1 MPRHISLVFP
11 GQGSQHI
18 GMLDAIDSCFVD
30 EVKPIVNAALEFD
43 LIDIINNGSPEDLNR
58 TSITQPALLLA
69 SYLSYKQLRASLD
82 FHVNTLCGHSLGE
95 YSALVVGDSLNLEQ
109 ALKLVHQRGLL
120 MEECEAGSMYAILN
134 CDLNKIINYCE
145 QVQNKLSAVV
155 APANINSPK
164 QIVIAGDI
172 DAVEEVISL
181 LKNDGIRKCIKL
193 KVSVPSHCKLMT
205 NATNEFKNLVK
216 TIDLRFPKIELIHNF
231 NARPSSD
238 IGELKLNLIKQ
249 LTNPVQWIKTM
260 EYLNKKNSIIIE
272 CGPNKVLTGI
282 AKSNNLDS
290 VISTSMDDHLEVLK
304 SLL

>member
-18 GMLDAIDSCFVD
+18 GMLDAIDSCLID

-43 LIDIINNGSPEDLNR
+43 LIDIINNGNSEDLNR

-82 FHVNTLCGHSLGE
+82 FNVSTLCGHSLGE

-134 CDLNKIINYCE
+134 CDLDKIMNYCE
-145 QVQNKLSAVV
+145 QVQNKLSSVV

-172 DAVEEVISL
+172 NAVEEVISL
-181 LKNDGIRKCIKL
+181 LKSDGIRKCIKL

-231 NARPSSD
+231 NATSASD
-238 IGELKLNLIKQ
+238 IDELKLNLIKQ

>member
-82 FHVNTLCGHSLGE
+82 FQVSTLCGHSLGE
-95 YSALVVGDSLNLEQ
+95 YSALVVGNSLNLEQ

-120 MEECEAGSMYAILN
+120 MEECDAGSMYAILN
-134 CDLNKIINYCE
+134 CDLNKIMNYCE
-145 QVQNKLSAVV
+145 QAQNKLSAVV

-205 NATNEFKNLVK
+205 NAANEFKNLVK

-238 IGELKLNLIKQ
+238 IDELKLNLIKQ

-290 VISTSMDDHLEVLK
+290 VISTSMDNHLEELK

>member
-18 GMLDAIDSCFVD
+18 GMLENIDSCFID
-30 EVKPIVNAALEFD
+30 EVKPIVNSALDFD
-43 LIDIINNGSPEDLNR
+43 LIDIINNGNSDDLNR

-69 SYLSYKQLRASLD
+69 SYLSYKQLKSSLD
-82 FHVNTLCGHSLGE
+82 FHVNTICGHSLGE
-95 YSALVVGDSLNLEQ
+95 YSALAVGDALNLEQ
-109 ALKLVHQRGLL
+109 ALQLVHQRGLL
-120 MEECEAGSMYAILN
+120 MEECDSGSMYAILN
-134 CDLNKIINYCE
+134 CDLDKIINYCE
-145 QVQNKLSAVV
+145 QVQNKLSLVV
-155 APANINSPK
+155 SPANINSPK

-172 DAVEEVISL
+172 DAVEEVILL

-205 NATNEFKNLVK
+205 DAANKFENLLQKVNLK
-216 TIDLRFPKIELIHNF
+216 LPKIELIHNF
-231 NARPSSD
+231 NASSSPD
-238 IGELKLNLIKQ
+238 IHELKLNLINQ
-249 LTNPVQWIKTM
+249 LTSPIQWIQTM
-260 EYLNKKNSIIIE
+260 EYLNQKNSIIIE

-290 VISTSMDDHLEVLK
+290 VISTSMDNHLEVLK